1 MKRHYFQ
8 FFEISEKRKVQ
19 KIRDAKVPNFQ
30 SGQMMTITH
39 QKSLILMSLLGKI
52 LIGFLP
58 FFFFFFWLHWVFIA
72 LHWLLSGAT
81 LYLLS
86 VGFSSHWL
94 PLQQS
99 MGSRAEGFSSPG
111 SQMYMPHS
119 VWSLS
124 RPEIECVSPA
134 SVGKFLTTGPLR
146 KPPTFHLVLF
156 GRKSLFTVLTYRM
169 GRFISPP

>member
-58 FFFFFFWLHWVFIA
+58 FFFFFFLLATLGLHCSTLATV
-72 LHWLLSGAT
+72 SGAT

-86 VGFSSHWL
+86 VGFSSNWL

-99 MGSRAEGFSSPG
+99 MDSRAEGFSSPG
-111 SQMYMPHS
+111 SQMCMPHS

-146 KPPTFHLVLF
+146 RSWILNICFLLEKNTLQ
-156 GRKSLFTVLTYRM
+156 
-169 GRFISPP
+169 